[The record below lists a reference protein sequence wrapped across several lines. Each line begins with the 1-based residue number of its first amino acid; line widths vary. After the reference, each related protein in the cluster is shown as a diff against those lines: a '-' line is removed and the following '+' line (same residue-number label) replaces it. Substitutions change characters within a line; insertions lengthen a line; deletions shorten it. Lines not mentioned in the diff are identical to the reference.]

1 MIPLVRVIIYFI
13 TFAVSL
19 YSLNA
24 INFSKLIYPN
34 RVVQTQVLVIL
45 LAMALA
51 YLVTQFLMG
60 LNLSL

>member
-1 MIPLVRVIIYFI
+1 MIPFVRVIVYFI

-24 INFSKLIYPN
+24 INFAKIIHPK

-51 YLVTQFLMG
+51 YLVTQFLLG

>member
-1 MIPLVRVIIYFI
+1 M

-24 INFSKLIYPN
+24 INFAKIIHPK

>member
-1 MIPLVRVIIYFI
+1 MIPIVRVIVYFI

-24 INFSKLIYPN
+24 INFAKIIYPK

-51 YLVTQFLMG
+51 YLVTQFLLG

>member
-1 MIPLVRVIIYFI
+1 MIPIVRVIVYFV
-13 TFAVSL
+13 TFALSL

-24 INFSKLIYPN
+24 INFAKLIHPG
-34 RVVQTQVLVIL
+34 RIVQTQVLVIL

-51 YLVTQFLMG
+51 YLVTQFLWG